1 MVKKKFKNFLK
12 KVLTNDLKWCKIE
25 KEVENR
31 KKLQKNF

>member
-1 MVKKKFKNFLK
+1 MVKKNFKNFFK

-25 KEVENR
+25 KEVGDR